1 MVLDIYI
8 NNMEINKIIK
18 AKIIKISPLGFEIIY
33 NNIIGLLIIAK
44 KKHLYN
50 VGDIINCIIIRIDK
64 KYITFDALLI

>member
-44 KKHLYN
+44 KKYLYN